1 MSVPWPSL
9 ESQLAELVAQ
19 LSPGA
24 AGETSRATGLLGRIV
39 SDVMGL
45 LGAAGYYRDIS
56 ASSGH
61 ALTST

>member
-1 MSVPWPSL
+1 VPWPSL

-19 LSPGA
+19 LGPAA

-45 LGAAGYYRDIS
+45 LGAAGYYRDIA
-56 ASSGH
+56 ASSGQ